1 MPAVSPEAIAKK
13 RAYEKA
19 YRIANK
25 EKIAAANK
33 IYRLK
38 NAENKKAYCKEWR
51 KQNADHANEY
61 AKNTAES
68 LKPAYLALKLG
79 LPLATVPPELLEM
92 KKEQFLL
99 LRASKQLTETLKEI
113 K

>member
-13 RAYEKA
+13 RANEKA
-19 YRIANK
+19 YRAANK
-25 EKIAAANK
+25 EKIADANK

-38 NAENKKAYCKEWR
+38 GAENKKTYCKDWR
-51 KQNADHANEY
+51 KQNADHANNY
-61 AKNTAES
+61 AKTKIES
-68 LKPAYLALKLG
+68 LENAYLALKLG

-92 KKEQFLL
+92 KKEQLLL
-99 LRASKQLTETLKEI
+99 LRASKQLTETLKEM